1 MCVELL
7 IERWNLMTSSRVLA
21 VRSGTGQSN
30 PYPEASSK
38 TETDLKSN
46 LIPLQFRN
54 QKRSRQITSDDS
66 NVAVLSLSR
75 K

>member
-38 TETDLKSN
+38 PETDLKSN
-46 LIPLQFRN
+46 LSQLQFRN
-54 QKRSRQITSDDS
+54 QKR
-66 NVAVLSLSR
+66 
-75 K
+75 

>member
-54 QKRSRQITSDDS
+54 QKRCEVFQLLLD
-66 NVAVLSLSR
+66 
-75 K
+75 